1 MGGFRLQPEGRG
13 WHSTSARDGS
23 NGGRLL
29 TSSRLR
35 RGTSLWL
42 DEYSGPRFSAAKLS
56 GHQDADVVVIG
67 GGITGCVAA
76 QRLAACGLRVV
87 VLEAQKIGRGSTAA
101 STALLMQEPDVDFGD
116 LSERYGR
123 QTAASIWTASR
134 RAVRSM
140 IRAITGLRIPSG
152 LHRVPSV
159 YFTRV
164 QDEARALARETRARL
179 RAGIDCRWLNPKQL
193 QTLTGVPGAGAI
205 LTRGNAQVNP
215 YVACLGFA
223 AASRRAGA
231 RLHERSAV
239 HRVKAK
245 GSCIEVETEGG
256 VVRARWAIVATGY
269 ATPEFKPLAGRF
281 RMFHTYV
288 IATPRL
294 QAGQRRRIGLG
305 DVMLW
310 DTDRPYHYARWT
322 ADHRLLFGGRD
333 HPYKRKTSAATLR
346 KRTSELTADFVDLY
360 PAVRDIAPEYAWEGL
375 FATTPDG
382 LPYIG
387 RHRRYPRHLFALGYG
402 GNGMTFG
409 FLAGEILDRL
419 IRGVA
424 RPEDELFRF
433 GR

>member
-1 MGGFRLQPEGRG
+1 
-13 WHSTSARDGS
+13 
-23 NGGRLL
+23 L

-42 DEYSGPRFSAAKLS
+42 DEYSGPRFSAPKLA
-56 GHQDADVVVIG
+56 GRHDADVVVIG

-76 QRLAACGLRVV
+76 QRLAARGLRVV
-87 VLEAQKIGRGSTAA
+87 VLEAKQIGRGSTAA

-116 LSERYGR
+116 LSKRYGR
-123 QTAASIWTASR
+123 HTAARIWTASR

-140 IRAITGLRIPSG
+140 SRAIEALKMSSG

-159 YFTRV
+159 YFTRDR
-164 QDEARALARETRARL
+164 DEARALAREARARL
-179 RAGIDCRWLNPKQL
+179 RAGIDCRWLNPEELKK
-193 QTLTGVPGAGAI
+193 LTGIPGTGAI

-223 AASRRAGA
+223 AAAERAGA

-245 GSCIEVETEGG
+245 GSHIEAETERGA
-256 VVRARWAIVATGY
+256 VRARWAIVATGY
-269 ATPEFKPLAGRF
+269 ATAEFKPLAGRF

-288 IATPRL
+288 IATPPL
-294 QAGQRRRIGLG
+294 DAGQRRRIGLG

-322 ADHRLLFGGRD
+322 ADRRLLFGGRD
-333 HPYKRKTSAATLR
+333 HPRKRKTSAATLR
-346 KRTSELTADFVDLY
+346 KRTSELGADLVGLY
-360 PAVRDIAPEYAWEGL
+360 PAARDIAPEYAWEGL

-387 RHRRYPRHLFALGYG
+387 THPRYPRHLFALGYG

-409 FLAGEILDRL
+409 FLAGEILDRM

-424 RPEDELFRF
+424 RPEDDLFGF
-433 GR
+433 GRV

>member
-1 MGGFRLQPEGRG
+1 M
-13 WHSTSARDGS
+13 A
-23 NGGRLL
+23 
-29 TSSRLR
+29 RLR
-35 RGTSLWL
+35 RGTSLWV
-42 DEYSGPRFSAAKLS
+42 DQYDGPRFTAPQLA
-56 GHQDADVVVIG
+56 GRQDADVVVIG

-76 QRLAACGLRVV
+76 QRLASHGLRVV
-87 VLEAQKIGRGSTAA
+87 VLEALKIGRGSTAA
-101 STALLMQEPDVDFGD
+101 STALLMQEPDVDLGE

-123 QTAASIWTASR
+123 SAAASVWKASR
-134 RAVRSM
+134 RAVQSM
-140 IRAITGLRIPSG
+140 VRAIAGLRTPTT
-152 LHRVPSV
+152 LHRLPSV
-159 YFTRV
+159 YFTRDR
-164 QDEARALARETRARL
+164 DEARALASEARARL
-179 RAGIDCRWLNPKQL
+179 RAGIDCRWLDPDELKDI
-193 QTLTGVPGAGAI
+193 TGVKGAGAI

-223 AASRRAGA
+223 AAAERGGA

-239 HRVKAK
+239 HRVSAK
-245 GSCIEVETEGG
+245 GSGIEAETEHG

-288 IATPRL
+288 IATPPL
-294 QAGQRRRIGLG
+294 EAGQRRRIGLG

-310 DTDRPYHYARWT
+310 DTDQPYHYGRWT

-333 HPYKRKTSAATLR
+333 HPRQRKTSAATLR
-346 KRTSELTADFVDLY
+346 KRTAELAADLVDLY
-360 PAVRDIAPEYAWEGL
+360 PAARDLGPEYAWEGL

-387 RHRRYPRHLFALGYG
+387 THGRYPRHVFALGYG

-409 FLAGEILDRL
+409 FLAGLILDRM

>member
-1 MGGFRLQPEGRG
+1 M
-13 WHSTSARDGS
+13 A
-23 NGGRLL
+23 
-29 TSSRLR
+29 RLR

-42 DEYSGPRFSAAKLS
+42 DQYEGRRFAAPQLA
-56 GHQDADVVVIG
+56 GRHDADVVVIG

-76 QRLAACGLRVV
+76 QRLALQGLRVV
-87 VLEAQKIGRGSTAA
+87 VIEAQKIGRGSTAA

-123 QTAASIWTASR
+123 RAAASIWTASR

-140 IRAITGLRIPSG
+140 IQAIAGLRTPAG
-152 LHRVPSV
+152 LHRLPSV
-159 YFTRV
+159 YFTR
-164 QDEARALARETRARL
+164 DRHEARALASEARARL
-179 RAGIDCRWLNPKQL
+179 RAGIDCRWLVPDELKDI
-193 QTLTGVPGAGAI
+193 TGIPGAGAL

-223 AASRRAGA
+223 AAAERAGA

-239 HRVKAK
+239 HRVQAK
-245 GSCIEVETEGG
+245 GSGIEAETERGL
-256 VVRARWAIVATGY
+256 VRARWAIVATGY

-281 RMFHTYV
+281 GMSNTYV
-288 IATPRL
+288 VATPPL
-294 QAGQRRRIGLG
+294 DAEQRRRIGLG

-310 DTDRPYHYARWT
+310 DTDQPYHYGRWT

-333 HPYKRKTSAATLR
+333 HPHKRKTSAATLR
-346 KRTSELTADFVDLY
+346 RRTAELIADLIDLY
-360 PAVRDIAPEYAWEGL
+360 PAARELAPEYAWEGL

-387 RHRRYPRHLFALGYG
+387 THGRYPRHLFALGYG

-409 FLAGEILDRL
+409 FLAAGILDRM

-433 GR
+433 NRRNR

>member
-1 MGGFRLQPEGRG
+1 M
-13 WHSTSARDGS
+13 A
-23 NGGRLL
+23 
-29 TSSRLR
+29 RLR

-42 DEYSGPRFSAAKLS
+42 DQDRGPRFAAPKLA
-56 GHQDADVVVIG
+56 GRHHADVVVIG

-76 QRLAACGLRVV
+76 QRLTSRDLRVV

-123 QTAASIWTASR
+123 RTAATIWTASR

-140 IRAITGLRIPSG
+140 IRAIIGLKTPAG
-152 LHRVPSV
+152 LHRLASV
-159 YFTRV
+159 YFTRD
-164 QDEARALARETRARL
+164 QDEARALAREARARL
-179 RAGIDCRWLNPKQL
+179 QAGINCRWLDPEELKDF
-193 QTLTGVPGAGAI
+193 TGIPGAGAI

-223 AASRRAGA
+223 AAAERAGA

-239 HRVKAK
+239 HRVTAK
-245 GSCIEVETEGG
+245 GSGIEAETEGG
-256 VVRARWAIVATGY
+256 VVRARWAVVATGY

-288 IATPRL
+288 IATPPL
-294 QAGQRRRIGLG
+294 QAEERRRIGLG

-310 DTDRPYHYARWT
+310 DTDQPYHYGRWT

-333 HPYKRKTSAATLR
+333 HPRKRKTSAATLR
-346 KRTSELTADFVDLY
+346 KRTSELAADLVALY
-360 PAVRDIAPEYAWEGL
+360 PAALAMAPEYAWEGL

-387 RHRRYPRHLFALGYG
+387 THGRYPRHLFALGYG

-409 FLAGEILDRL
+409 FLAGEILDRM